1 MVPRELRRLDP
12 FPGLFPKARVDRS
25 ETLPVCTGCADTR
38 KLQVLGAIRCF
49 QSVYDEFTCIQPSL
63 FTHLRLDTLAP
74 VVTLGFKDRWH

>member
-25 ETLPVCTGCADTR
+25 ETLP
-38 KLQVLGAIRCF
+38 LGAIRCF